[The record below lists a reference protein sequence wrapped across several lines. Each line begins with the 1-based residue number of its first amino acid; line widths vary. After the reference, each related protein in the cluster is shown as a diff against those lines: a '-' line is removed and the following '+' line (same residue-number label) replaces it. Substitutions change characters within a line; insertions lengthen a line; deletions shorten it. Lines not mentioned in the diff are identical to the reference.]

1 LLLELRQLVRR
12 RAQHD
17 ELILKKNFFR

>member
-17 ELILKKNFFR
+17 ELILKKLF